1 MSTQA
6 VQFAIVSAARNCA
19 AWVENNVQSV
29 LGQRYPHWRAVLI
42 DDASTDSTFAKA
54 QASAASDDRYT
65 VLRNETQHGALA
77 NIVRATELAAHAAND
92 VIVIIDGDD
101 WLSDNTALE
110 RLAHY
115 YSDPSLWLSYGSHK
129 LLRRRWRDRLRGRP
143 NRGQARPVPDSVA
156 RLGLYRY
163 HTGPWCASHL
173 RSYRKFLWDEI
184 RDADLRDDDGEY
196 FCSAADVATMLP
208 LMEMAGPEHARY
220 LPDILYVY
228 NNDHASSDNQEPVA
242 AYERQQFICA
252 LKIRAKPRYQRLLR

>member
-1 MSTQA
+1 M
-6 VQFAIVSAARNCA
+6 RP
-19 AWVENNVQSV
+19 E
-29 LGQRYPHWRAVLI
+29 
-42 DDASTDSTFAKA
+42 
-54 QASAASDDRYT
+54 
-65 VLRNETQHGALA
+65 GALLSLWSPPPSRCRPDGGGGGGTSLTRRGERDR
-77 NIVRATELAAHAAND
+77 VRGRRRD
-92 VIVIIDGDD
+92 
-101 WLSDNTALE
+101 LE
-110 RLAHY
+110 R
-115 YSDPSLWLSYGSHK
+115 D

-173 RSYRKFLWDEI
+173 CSYRKFLWDEI
-184 RDADLRDDDGEY
+184 RDEDLRDDDGEY